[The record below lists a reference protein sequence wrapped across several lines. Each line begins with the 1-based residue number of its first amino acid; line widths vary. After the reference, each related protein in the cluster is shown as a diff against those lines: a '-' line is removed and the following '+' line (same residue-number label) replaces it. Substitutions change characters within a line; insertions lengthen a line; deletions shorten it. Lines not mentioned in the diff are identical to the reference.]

1 MKALNRQLKHDIE
14 QYEIVS
20 LETIYIGGGTPSTIK
35 PALFEEFFA
44 TVAPFILKETEI
56 TIEANPNSATFEWL
70 KAMRDFGASR
80 ISFGVQS
87 FDDRKLAFLGRAHKA
102 NDAIKAVENAKKAGF
117 EHINID
123 LIYETVFD
131 DESFLKKEV
140 DQALQLPIDHIS
152 AYALI
157 LEENTPFAKKNEY
170 KSKDDTQGYL
180 LKELISF
187 EQYEV
192 SNFGRYRS
200 RHNLGYWKL
209 EPYLGVGAGAV
220 GFVGDRRY
228 YPTTDLQS
236 YIANPLKR
244 TQEKLDQNDL
254 RLEKIF
260 LGLRSIVGVEKNLVD
275 ATKAQIL
282 IDEGK
287 LELQGDRLYNK
298 NYFLA
303 DEIALFLS

>member
-1 MKALNRQLKHDIE
+1 MQALIVQLQHDIK
-14 QYEIVS
+14 QYEIDSFKTV
-20 LETIYIGGGTPSTIK
+20 YIGGGTPSTIK

-44 TVAPFILKETEI
+44 VVAPYLSKETEI

-70 KAMRDFGASR
+70 KAMRDFGANR

-87 FDDRKLAFLGRAHKA
+87 FDDRKLAFLGRAHRA
-102 NDAIKAVENAKKAGF
+102 EDAIKAVENAQKAGF

-180 LKELISF
+180 LKELIPF

-192 SNFGRYRS
+192 SNFGHYKS

-220 GFVGDRRY
+220 GFIGNRRY
-228 YPTTDLQS
+228 YPTTDLKA

-244 TQEKLDQNDL
+244 SHEKLDQNDL

-287 LELQGDRLYNK
+287 LELKGDRLYNK